1 MAKDVV
7 FDGVELDVTIN
18 IDGGELGVFYNNGEG
33 TSDYPSLANKPKIN
47 GVVVLGDKEG
57 ADYRL
62 QDKMTVA
69 TIAEIEAILY
79 LD

>member
-7 FDGVELDVTIN
+7 FDGGEVNAELN
-18 IDGGELGVFYNNGEG
+18 FDGGELGVFQNTGG
-33 TSDYPSLANKPKIN
+33 ATDYPSLANKPKIN

-62 QDKMTVA
+62 QDKMAVA